1 MHSVSERRSALT
13 VHRRQRGITLL
24 ENLIALV
31 VLSIGLLGHA
41 NLQNLG
47 LRTNTHSYWRTQA
60 SILAIDIADR
70 MRANPAG
77 IATGGYNDISTLPE
91 DANCIDTFCTPL
103 AMAQTDARSWQQ
115 TLARELPQG
124 SGSVVGTGTGSLFTI
139 KIRWQEIEAD
149 GAVTKEF
156 TMAVIP

>member
-1 MHSVSERRSALT
+1 MHNASRTHAVFT
-13 VHRRQRGITLL
+13 VQRRQRGITLL

-41 NLQNLG
+41 NLQSLG
-47 LRTNTHSYWRTQA
+47 LRTNTHSFWRTQA
-60 SILAIDIADR
+60 SILAIDMADR
-70 MRANPAG
+70 MRANSAG
-77 IATGGYNDISTLPE
+77 IATGAYNDISTLPE

-103 AMAQTDARSWQQ
+103 AMAKTDARAWQQ

-124 SGSVVGTGTGSLFTI
+124 NGSVSGNGAGSLFTI
-139 KIRWQEIEAD
+139 TIRWQEIEAD

-156 TMAVIP
+156 ALAVIP